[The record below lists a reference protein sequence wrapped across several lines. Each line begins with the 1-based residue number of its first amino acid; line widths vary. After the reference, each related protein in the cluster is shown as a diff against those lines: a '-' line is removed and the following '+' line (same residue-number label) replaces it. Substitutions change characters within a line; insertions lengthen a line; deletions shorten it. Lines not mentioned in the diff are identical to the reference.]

1 MTANPV
7 PRLPAWLGYAGL
19 VPFVFFAVMLWMAPL
34 HWQGPLVYGLTAYAA
49 VILSFMGAVHWGLG
63 MSNPGKPG
71 AWQLGLS
78 VVPPLLAWLALAL
91 PLQWA
96 LPTLIVGFG
105 ATGIA
110 DSVATQRKLAPDWY
124 PALRTPLTVV
134 VMLSLISA
142 SVVLA

>member
-19 VPFVFFAVMLWMAPL
+19 IPFVFFASMLWMAPPQWHDL
-34 HWQGPLVYGLTAYAA
+34 LVSGLTGYAA

-63 MSNPGKPG
+63 MSNPGKAG

-78 VVPPLLAWLALAL
+78 VIPPLLAWLALAL

-105 ATGIA
+105 AICIA
-110 DSVATQRKLAPDWY
+110 DAVATQRKLAPAWY
-124 PALRTPLTVV
+124 PELRTPLTVG

-142 SVVLA
+142 TLVSA